1 MRFHHWSYLSGKRSE
16 KLACLLFLVR
26 RRFQGRDEVDVWI
39 WIRFD
44 LVQSEMHHRDPASVD
59 LLGCEEECTAIEYPQ

>member
-44 LVQSEMHHRDPASVD
+44 LVQSEMDHRDPASVD
-59 LLGCEEECTAIEYPQ
+59 LLGCKEEYIAMK